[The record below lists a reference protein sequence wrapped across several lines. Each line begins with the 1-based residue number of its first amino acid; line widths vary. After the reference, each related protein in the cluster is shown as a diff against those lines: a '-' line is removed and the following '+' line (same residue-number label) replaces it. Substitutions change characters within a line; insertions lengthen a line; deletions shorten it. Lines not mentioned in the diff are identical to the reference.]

1 MAGKVLILI
10 EDRPIKGIILKTLHE
25 KKLEFMEGLDV
36 KDLQMK
42 LKIFQ
47 DTIIFLV
54 IQISSVSYK
63 EQFSFVKSVK
73 DNAVPSFPVFAII
86 PSDSREFVG
95 SAKKAGIEDVV
106 LIPENRERF
115 HKSFIA
121 RLNAFMEKNPVIGQ
135 VLEAQMLHKSNVIN
149 LLSDEEL
156 KYEIKRAN
164 RGKYSVSFVM
174 GKFAGVHI
182 EQIQNFYITL
192 KKEMRDTDRIISYDY
207 HSFVVVCPFT
217 VKSYRVEVEKK
228 IRDAFETAFG
238 GYSRVQR
245 LNMYGVTYPDDG
257 ESISELV
264 TLMDKGV
271 HDSMIISSIQ
281 EPLNEI
287 SRGRLEE
294 YRNMLKLYK

>member
-1 MAGKVLILI
+1 
-10 EDRPIKGIILKTLHE
+10 
-25 KKLEFMEGLDV
+25 MEGLDV
-36 KDLQMK
+36 K
-42 LKIFQ
+42 
-47 DTIIFLV
+47 
-54 IQISSVSYK
+54 ISDEVENLSGYNHLPCHSNHSVSYK
-63 EQFSFVKSVK
+63 EQFSFVKVLK
-73 DNAVPSFPVFAII
+73 TMQFHL
-86 PSDSREFVG
+86 SRFLRLYPPIAASLWKCKE
-95 SAKKAGIEDVV
+95 SRIEDVV

-121 RLNAFMEKNPVIGQ
+121 RLNAFMEKNPIIGQ

-174 GKFAGVHI
+174 GKFAWVHI

-281 EPLNEI
+281 NH
-287 SRGRLEE
+287 
-294 YRNMLKLYK
+294 